1 MQSLAGLGTAMAG
14 STFWAVL
21 TSLEEVSNLFYSLLT
36 VLGPVH
42 ISSGAAALAYSVIL
56 GRRRK
61 ANGQIPPKVP
71 SYRPHNVSMVVLGI
85 VMLWFGWFGFNGGS
99 ALNSSL
105 RSVYAATNTNFAAAS
120 GLFTWVLIDY
130 IYLGKWSA
138 VGAAS
143 GALAGL
149 VGITP
154 ACGYVP
160 VYFSPVIGIVTA
172 FCCNYSTKLKFY
184 MNVDDGL
191 DAFGLHGIGGY
202 VGSILTGLFAADY
215 VAGLDGVTVIPG
227 GWVNG
232 HWVQLGYQLAGST
245 A

>member
-1 MQSLAGLGTAMAG
+1 
-14 STFWAVL
+14 
-21 TSLEEVSNLFYSLLT
+21 
-36 VLGPVH
+36 VH
-42 ISSGAAALAYSVIL
+42 ISSGAAALAYSIIL
-56 GRRRK
+56 GRRRR
-61 ANGQIPPKVP
+61 ANGQIAPKVP

-149 VGITP
+149 VGIALSLSLSLSTLAQILISGITP

-172 FCCNYSTKLKFY
+172 FRCNYSTKLKFY
-184 MNVDDGL
+184 MNADDGL

-215 VAGLDGVTVIPG
+215 VPAMDGATVIPG
-227 GWVNG
+227 GWING

-245 A
+245 AYTPLPRPPIHRVFSTNL